1 MEGLE
6 IRELTVHEDQRGWL
20 VEILRD
26 DESDY
31 TPVMSYLSMTRSGL
45 LRGPHEHREQTDCF
59 CFVGNF
65 RLYVWDNRK
74 DSSTYLEKKVI
85 DTKGIPTMAIVPAGI
100 VHAYKNI
107 GSSDGLVINMP
118 DRLFMGEGK
127 AEPVDEIRHEDD
139 PSSPFQIED

>member
-59 CFVGNF
+59 CFV
-65 RLYVWDNRK
+65 
-74 DSSTYLEKKVI
+74 
-85 DTKGIPTMAIVPAGI
+85 
-100 VHAYKNI
+100 
-107 GSSDGLVINMP
+107 
-118 DRLFMGEGK
+118 
-127 AEPVDEIRHEDD
+127 
-139 PSSPFQIED
+139 